1 MRIGCMIAL
10 AAAFCAFAS
19 PPMYQNAVF
28 LQAGGVNIDVS
39 YYGSPCVY
47 DWNGDGLKDLI
58 LGEFNYGNIRL
69 YLNSGTNAAP
79 VFTTYTLLAADGVAI
94 TLPYG

>member
-1 MRIGCMIAL
+1 MRICCSVAL
-10 AAAFCAFAS
+10 VAAVCAFAS
-19 PPMYQNAVF
+19 PPIYQNPVF

-58 LGEFNYGNIRL
+58 LGEFDYGNIRL

-79 VFTTYTLLAADGVAI
+79 VFTTYTLMEADGVDIA
-94 TLPYG
+94 LPYG